1 MAVALFGFWCR
12 EAETVRRAAVLAATW
27 VCLMRED
34 AVRLYLGDAAAFRI
48 YVGPRD
54 AFVVLLASIF
64 FACTAVPSGPPR
76 SMELTRVPLS
86 MHATTLLVSI
96 LHLLDDELSRRG
108 PLVPPPAT
116 PVKGEMRA
124 HVKQRVCRPRAA
136 HATL

>member
-1 MAVALFGFWCR
+1 
-12 EAETVRRAAVLAATW
+12 
-27 VCLMRED
+27 MRED
-34 AVRLYLGDAAAFRI
+34 DVCLYRGDAAAF
-48 YVGPRD
+48 PRL
-54 AFVVLLASIF
+54 ARPWATFVVLLTAIF
-64 FACTAVPSGPPR
+64 FACTAVASGPPR

-96 LHLLDDELSRRG
+96 LHLLGDELSRRG

-136 HATL
+136 HATLAEEN